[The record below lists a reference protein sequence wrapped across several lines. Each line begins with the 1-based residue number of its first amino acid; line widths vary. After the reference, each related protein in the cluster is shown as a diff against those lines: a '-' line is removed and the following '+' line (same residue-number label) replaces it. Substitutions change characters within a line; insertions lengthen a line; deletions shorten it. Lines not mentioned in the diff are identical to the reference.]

1 MEIDRGT
8 RIDEIACSNGINGNI
23 IAAKVDGRAVDL
35 SRQLENDCSL
45 AWVSVDSPDGLDVL
59 RHSTAHLMAQ
69 AVQSLFPGT
78 QVTIGPT
85 IEDGFYYDFKR
96 DQAFTPEEIKKIESR
111 MEEIAKSNLK
121 VTREEMPKGQAIEL
135 FRRMGEDY
143 KVAILEDIPD
153 EVVSLYRQ
161 GDWVDLCRGPHV
173 PSTGVLKAFKLTG
186 VAGAYWRGNEKNE
199 MLQRI
204 YGTAWPTKQALKEYL
219 RLVEEAKKRD
229 HRKLGQEL
237 GLFMISDAIGPG
249 LPIWLPKGAMVR
261 SILERYIVDIERSMG
276 YQHVN
281 TPQLARVDLYKR
293 SGHWDHFKDNMYPP
307 MEFESKEELVLRP
320 MNCPHH
326 ITIYKHGLHSYRDL
340 PIRLAELGTMY
351 RYERSGALSGLSRV
365 RAMTLNDAHIFC
377 LPEQIQAETVA
388 VLRLI
393 QRVYRDFG
401 FKDYWYRLSLRNP
414 NDKANFVDNDGMWDR
429 AEAYLRQALTEVG
442 VPFKEA
448 VGEAA
453 YYGPKIDVQ
462 LNDVLGHSETLSTVQ
477 LDFYLPERFELEYVD
492 RDGQYKR
499 PVMIHRGVISTMER
513 MMAFLIEHYAGN
525 FPLWLAPVQIKVV
538 TVTDQ
543 QLDYARKV
551 SAELKD
557 AGWRVELDGRNEK
570 LGYKIREA
578 QLAKIPYA
586 IVIGD
591 KEVAGSDR
599 GAAPARRRE
608 PGADGVWRFQRQ
620 AACRGCRRN
629 GRSIEIMRSNEEWRC
644 PIARE
649 ARINHQIRAREVRV
663 IGRQG
668 RAARRYAVA

>member
-1 MEIDRGT
+1 MDSIHVTLPDGKSVEIPRGT
-8 RIDEIACSNGINGNI
+8 RIDEIAPVVATNGNI
-23 IAAKVDGRAVDL
+23 IAAKIDGRPVDL
-35 SRQLENDCSL
+35 SRRLDSDCSL
-45 AWVSVDSPDGLDVL
+45 AWVSIDSPDGLDVL

-96 DQAFTPEEIKKIESR
+96 DRAFTPEEIEKIEAR
-111 MEEIAKSNLK
+111 MEEIAKSDLK
-121 VTREEMPKGQAIEL
+121 VSREEMPKSQAIEL
-135 FRRMGEDY
+135 FRGMGEDY
-143 KVAILEDIPD
+143 KVAIIEDLPD
-153 EVVSLYRQ
+153 ENVSLYRQ

-173 PSTGVLKAFKLTG
+173 PSTGAIKAFKLTG

-204 YGTAWPTKQALKEYL
+204 YGTAWPTKQALKEHL
-219 RLVEEAKKRD
+219 RLLEEAKKRD

-237 GLFMISDAIGPG
+237 GLFMISDVVGPG

-307 MEFESKEELVLRP
+307 MEFENKEELVLRP

-340 PIRLAELGTMY
+340 PVRLAELGTMY
-351 RYERSGALSGLSRV
+351 RYERSGVLSGLSRV

-377 LPEQIQAETVA
+377 LPEQIQAETVG
-388 VLRLI
+388 VLQLI

-414 NDKANFVDNDGMWDR
+414 MDKANFVDNDAMWDR
-429 AEAYLRQALTEVG
+429 AEGYLRQALNEVG
-442 VPFKEA
+442 VSFKEA

-525 FPLWLAPVQIKVV
+525 FPLWLAPVQVKVV

-551 SAELKD
+551 SAALTA
-557 AGWRVELDGRNEK
+557 AGWRVELDERNEK

-586 IVIGD
+586 VVIGD
-591 KEVAGSDR
+591 KEIEAQTVA
-599 GAAPARRRE
+599 PRRRGGE
-608 PGADGVWRFQRQ
+608 NVAPLSVSDFIQRLKFEVAQ
-620 AACRGCRRN
+620 ERG
-629 GRSIEIMRSNEEWRC
+629 
-644 PIARE
+644 E
-649 ARINHQIRAREVRV
+649 A
-663 IGRQG
+663 
-668 RAARRYAVA
+668 

>member
-1 MEIDRGT
+1 MDSVRVTLSDGKSVEIRRGS
-8 RIDEIACSNGINGNI
+8 RIYELASLLNVDGGI
-23 IAAKVDGRAVDL
+23 IAAKLNGSPVDL
-35 SRQLENDCSL
+35 SRALDEDCSVE
-45 AWVSVDSPDGLDVL
+45 WVSIDSPEGLDVL

-85 IEDGFYYDFKR
+85 IQDGFYYDFKR
-96 DQAFTPEEIKKIESR
+96 ETPFTPEEIAKIEQR
-111 MEEIAKSNLK
+111 MEELARANLK
-121 VTREEMPKGQAIEL
+121 VTREEMPKAQAIEM

-143 KVAILEDIPD
+143 KVSIIEGITEDP
-153 EVVSLYRQ
+153 VSLYRQ
-161 GDWVDLCRGPHV
+161 GDWIDLCRGPHV
-173 PSTGVLKAFKLTG
+173 PSTGKLKAFKITG
-186 VAGAYWRGNEKNE
+186 VAGAYWRGDEKNE

-204 YGTAWPTKQALKEYL
+204 YGTSWPTKPALKEYL

-249 LPIWLPKGAMVR
+249 LPIWLPKGALLR
-261 SILERYIVDIERSMG
+261 SILERYIVDIERSLG

-307 MEFESKEELVLRP
+307 MEFENKEELVLRP

-326 ITIYKHGLHSYRDL
+326 IIIYKHELHSYRNL

-377 LPEQIQAETVA
+377 LPQQIQAEA
-388 VLRLI
+388 VSVIRLI

-401 FKDYWYRLSLRNP
+401 FKEYWYRLSLRNP
-414 NDKANFVDNDGMWDR
+414 KDKINFVDNDAMWDT
-429 AEAYLRQALTEVG
+429 AEEYLRKALAEVG
-442 VPFKEA
+442 VPYEEA
-448 VGEAA
+448 PGEAA

-492 RDGQYKR
+492 KDGQYRR

-513 MMAFLIEHYAGN
+513 MTAFLIEHHAGN
-525 FPLWLAPVQIKVV
+525 FPLWLAPVQLKIV
-538 TVTDQ
+538 TVTEQ
-543 QLDYARKV
+543 QLDYAREV
-551 SAELKD
+551 FTELKD
-557 AGWRVELDGRNEK
+557 AGWRVELDERNEK

-591 KEVAGSDR
+591 SEVQAQTVAPRRRGGENLGPMPLSELVERLKSEVAQER
-599 GAAPARRRE
+599 G
-608 PGADGVWRFQRQ
+608 
-620 AACRGCRRN
+620 
-629 GRSIEIMRSNEEWRC
+629 
-644 PIARE
+644 E
-649 ARINHQIRAREVRV
+649 A
-663 IGRQG
+663 
-668 RAARRYAVA
+668 

>member
-1 MEIDRGT
+1 MDSVRVTLSDGKSVEVRRGS
-8 RIDEIACSNGINGNI
+8 RIYELASLLSVDGGI
-23 IAAKVDGRAVDL
+23 IAAKLNGSPVDL
-35 SRQLENDCSL
+35 SRALDEDCSL
-45 AWVSVDSPDGLDVL
+45 EWVSIDSPEGLDVL

-85 IEDGFYYDFKR
+85 IQDGFYYDFKR
-96 DQAFTPEEIKKIESR
+96 ERPFTPEEIAQIEQR
-111 MEEIAKSNLK
+111 MEELARANLK
-121 VTREEMPKGQAIEL
+121 VTREEMSKAQAIEM

-143 KVAILEDIPD
+143 KVSIIEGIDEDP
-153 EVVSLYRQ
+153 VSLYRQ
-161 GDWVDLCRGPHV
+161 GDWIDLCRGPHV
-173 PSTGVLKAFKLTG
+173 PSTGKLKAFKITG
-186 VAGAYWRGNEKNE
+186 VAGAYWRGDEKNE

-249 LPIWLPKGAMVR
+249 LPIWLPKGALLR
-261 SILERYIVDIERSMG
+261 SILERYIVDLERTLG

-281 TPQLARVDLYKR
+281 TPQLARVDLYKK

-307 MEFESKEELVLRP
+307 MAFENKEELVLRP

-326 ITIYKHGLHSYRDL
+326 IIIYKHELHSYRNL

-377 LPEQIQAETVA
+377 LPEQIQAEAVS

-414 NDKANFVDNDGMWDR
+414 EDKTNFVDNGAMWDT
-429 AEAYLRQALTEVG
+429 AEEHLRQALAEVG
-442 VPFKEA
+442 VPYKEA
-448 VGEAA
+448 PGEAA

-492 RDGQYKR
+492 KDGQYKR

-513 MMAFLIEHYAGN
+513 MTAFLIEHYAGN
-525 FPLWLAPVQIKVV
+525 FPLWLAPVQVKIV
-538 TVTDQ
+538 TVTEQ
-543 QLDYARKV
+543 QLDYARRV
-551 SAELKD
+551 FTELQN
-557 AGWRVELDGRNEK
+557 AGWRVELDQRNEK

-578 QLAKIPYA
+578 QLARIPFA

-591 KEVAGSDR
+591 SEVQAQTV
-599 GAAPARRRE
+599 APRRRGGE
-608 PGADGVWRFQRQ
+608 NLAPMPLNEFMERLRSDVAHE
-620 AACRGCRRN
+620 RG
-629 GRSIEIMRSNEEWRC
+629 
-644 PIARE
+644 E
-649 ARINHQIRAREVRV
+649 A
-663 IGRQG
+663 
-668 RAARRYAVA
+668 

>member
-1 MEIDRGT
+1 MDSIHVTLPDGKVVEVQRGT
-8 RIDEIACSNGINGNI
+8 RIDEIAPAVATNGNI
-23 IAAKVDGRAVDL
+23 IAAKIDGRPVDL
-35 SRQLENDCSL
+35 SRRLDSDCSL
-45 AWVSVDSPDGLDVL
+45 AWVSIDSPDGLDVL

-96 DQAFTPEEIKKIESR
+96 DRGFTPEEIEKIEAR

-121 VTREEMPKGQAIEL
+121 VTREEMPRSQAIEL

-143 KVAILEDIPD
+143 KVVIIEDLPD
-153 EVVSLYRQ
+153 ENVSLYRQ

-173 PSTGVLKAFKLTG
+173 PSTGAIKAFKLTG

-204 YGTAWPTKQALKEYL
+204 YGTAWPTRQALKEHL
-219 RLVEEAKKRD
+219 RLLEEAKKRD

-237 GLFMISDAIGPG
+237 GLFMISDVVGPG

-307 MEFESKEELVLRP
+307 MEFENKEELVLRP

-340 PIRLAELGTMY
+340 PVRLAELGTMY

-377 LPEQIQAETVA
+377 LPEQIQAETMG

-401 FKDYWYRLSLRNP
+401 FKDYWYRLSLRSP
-414 NDKANFVDNDGMWDR
+414 MDKANFVDNDAMWDR
-429 AEAYLRQALTEVG
+429 AEAYLRQALNEVG
-442 VPFKEA
+442 VSFKEA

-525 FPLWLAPVQIKVV
+525 FPLWLAPVQVKVV

-551 SAELKD
+551 SAALTA
-557 AGWRVELDGRNEK
+557 AGWRVELDERNEK

-586 IVIGD
+586 VVIGD
-591 KEVAGSDR
+591 KEIEAQTVA
-599 GAAPARRRE
+599 PRRRGGE
-608 PGADGVWRFQRQ
+608 NVAPLSVSDFIQRLKFEVAQ
-620 AACRGCRRN
+620 ERG
-629 GRSIEIMRSNEEWRC
+629 
-644 PIARE
+644 E
-649 ARINHQIRAREVRV
+649 A
-663 IGRQG
+663 
-668 RAARRYAVA
+668 

>member
-1 MEIDRGT
+1 MDSVRVTLSDGQSVEVRRGSRINELASSLNID
-8 RIDEIACSNGINGNI
+8 GNI
-23 IAAKVDGRAVDL
+23 IAAKLNGYPVDL
-35 SRQLENDCSL
+35 SRALDQNCSL
-45 AWVSVDSPDGLDVL
+45 EWVPMDSVAGLDVL

-96 DQAFTPEEIKKIESR
+96 ETPFTPEEIAKIEQR
-111 MEEIAKSNLK
+111 MEELARANLK
-121 VTREEMPKGQAIEL
+121 VTREEMPKVQAIEM

-143 KVAILEDIPD
+143 KVSIIEGITEDP
-153 EVVSLYRQ
+153 VSLYRQ
-161 GDWVDLCRGPHV
+161 GDWIDLCRGPHV
-173 PSTGVLKAFKLTG
+173 PSTGKLKAFKITG
-186 VAGAYWRGNEKNE
+186 VAGAYWRGDEKNE

-204 YGTAWPTKQALKEYL
+204 YGTSWPTKQALKEYL

-229 HRKLGQEL
+229 HRKLGQDL

-249 LPIWLPKGAMVR
+249 LPIWLPKGALLR
-261 SILERYIVDIERSMG
+261 SILERYIVDLERSLG

-307 MEFESKEELVLRP
+307 MTFENKEELVLRP

-326 ITIYKHGLHSYRDL
+326 IIIYKHELHSYRNL

-377 LPEQIQAETVA
+377 LPEQIEAEAVG

-393 QRVYRDFG
+393 QRVYRDLG

-414 NDKANFVDNDGMWDR
+414 KDKINFVDNDAMWDT
-429 AEAYLRQALTEVG
+429 AEDYLRQALAEVG
-442 VPFKEA
+442 VPYKEA
-448 VGEAA
+448 PGEAA

-492 RDGQYKR
+492 KDGQYKR

-513 MMAFLIEHYAGN
+513 MTAFLIEHHAGI
-525 FPLWLAPVQIKVV
+525 FPLWLAPVQLKIV
-538 TVTDQ
+538 TVTEQ

-551 SAELKD
+551 FIELQD
-557 AGWRVELDGRNEK
+557 AGWRVDLDERNEK

-591 KEVAGSDR
+591 SEVQAQTVAPRRRGGENLAPMPLNEFMERLRSEVAQER
-599 GAAPARRRE
+599 G
-608 PGADGVWRFQRQ
+608 
-620 AACRGCRRN
+620 
-629 GRSIEIMRSNEEWRC
+629 
-644 PIARE
+644 E
-649 ARINHQIRAREVRV
+649 A
-663 IGRQG
+663 
-668 RAARRYAVA
+668 

>member
-1 MEIDRGT
+1 MDIRVTLPDGKSVDVHRGT
-8 RIDEIACSNGINGNI
+8 RIEEMASALGCKGDI
-23 IAAKVDGRAVDL
+23 IAATVDGRPVDL
-35 SRQLENDCSL
+35 SRTLESDCALGWISI
-45 AWVSVDSPDGLDVL
+45 DSPEGLEVL

-85 IEDGFYYDFKR
+85 ITDGFYYDFKR
-96 DQAFTPEEIKKIESR
+96 DRAFSPEEIEKIEAR
-111 MEEIAKSNLK
+111 MAEIAKSNLR
-121 VTREEMPKGQAIEL
+121 VTREEVTKSRAIEL
-135 FRRMGEDY
+135 FRSLGEDY
-143 KVAILEDIPD
+143 KVAIIEGIPD
-153 EVVSLYRQ
+153 ETVSLYRQ

-173 PSTGVLKAFKLTG
+173 PSTAVIKAFKLTS
-186 VAGAYWRGNEKNE
+186 VAGAYWRGDEKNE

-204 YGTAWPTKQALKEYL
+204 YGTAWPTQQALKEHL
-219 RLVEEAKKRD
+219 RLLEEAKRRD

-249 LPIWLPKGAMVR
+249 LPLWLPRGAMIR
-261 SILERYIVDIERSMG
+261 SILERYIVDIERKSG
-276 YQHVN
+276 YEHVN
-281 TPQLARVDLYKR
+281 TPQLARVDLYKQ
-293 SGHWDHFKDNMYPP
+293 SGHWDHFKDNMYPL
-307 MEFESKEELVLRP
+307 MEFDNKEQLVLRP

-377 LPEQIQAETVA
+377 LPEQIQGEAVG

-393 QRVYRDFG
+393 ERVYRDFG
-401 FKDYWYRLSLRNP
+401 FKEYWYRLSLRNP
-414 NDKANFVDNDGMWDR
+414 KDKINFVDNDAMWDR
-429 AEAYLRQALTEVG
+429 AEGYLRQALTEVG
-442 VPFKEA
+442 VSYKEA

-492 RDGQYKR
+492 SDGQYKR
-499 PVMIHRGVISTMER
+499 PVMIHRGVISTLER
-513 MMAFLIEHYAGN
+513 MTAFLIEHYAGN
-525 FPLWLAPVQIKVV
+525 FPLWLAPVQMKIV

-543 QLDYARKV
+543 QLDYARRV
-551 SAELKD
+551 FTTLKE
-557 AGWRVELDGRNEK
+557 AGWRAELDERNEK

-586 IVIGD
+586 LVIGD
-591 KEVAGSDR
+591 KEVQSETV
-599 GAAPARRRE
+599 APRRRGGE
-608 PGADGVWRFQRQ
+608 NLPPMSLDEFVERLKHELAHE
-620 AACRGCRRN
+620 RG
-629 GRSIEIMRSNEEWRC
+629 
-644 PIARE
+644 E
-649 ARINHQIRAREVRV
+649 A
-663 IGRQG
+663 
-668 RAARRYAVA
+668 

>member
-1 MEIDRGT
+1 MKSIHVTLPDGKSVEVDHGT
-8 RIDEIACSNGINGNI
+8 RIDEIGRSNGINGNI

-45 AWVSVDSPDGLDVL
+45 AWVSIDSPDGLDVL

-96 DQAFTPEEIKKIESR
+96 DQAFTPEEIEKIESR

-121 VTREEMPKGQAIEL
+121 VTREELPKGQAIEL
-135 FRRMGEDY
+135 FRGMGEDY

-173 PSTGVLKAFKLTG
+173 PSTGALKAFKLTG

-204 YGTAWPTKQALKEYL
+204 YGTAWPTRQALKEYL
-219 RLVEEAKKRD
+219 RRVEEAKKRD

-237 GLFMISDAIGPG
+237 GLFMISDAVGPG

-261 SILERYIVDIERSMG
+261 SILERYIVDLERSMG

-281 TPQLARVDLYKR
+281 TPQLARVDLYKQ
-293 SGHWDHFKDNMYPP
+293 SGHWDHFKANMFPP

-326 ITIYKHGLHSYRDL
+326 ITIYKQGLHSYRDL
-340 PIRLAELGTMY
+340 PVRLAELGTMY

-414 NDKANFVDNDGMWDR
+414 KDKANFVDNDAMWDK
-429 AEAYLRQALTEVG
+429 AEGYLREALTEVG
-442 VPFKEA
+442 VSFKEA

-525 FPLWLAPVQIKVV
+525 FPLWLAPVQVKIV

-551 SAELKD
+551 SAELKQ
-557 AGWRVELDGRNEK
+557 AGWRVELDERNEK

-586 IVIGD
+586 VVIGD
-591 KEVAGSDR
+591 KEVEAQTV
-599 GAAPARRRE
+599 APRRRGGE
-608 PGADGVWRFQRQ
+608 NLAPLSVGNFIERLKFDVAQE
-620 AACRGCRRN
+620 RG
-629 GRSIEIMRSNEEWRC
+629 ET
-644 PIARE
+644 
-649 ARINHQIRAREVRV
+649 
-663 IGRQG
+663 
-668 RAARRYAVA
+668 

>member
-1 MEIDRGT
+1 MDSVRVTLSDGDPVEIRRGS
-8 RIDEIACSNGINGNI
+8 RIYELASLLSVDGGI
-23 IAAKVDGRAVDL
+23 IAAKLNGSPVDL
-35 SRQLENDCSL
+35 SRILDEDCSL
-45 AWVSVDSPDGLDVL
+45 EWISIDSPDGLDVL

-85 IEDGFYYDFKR
+85 IQDGFYYDFKR
-96 DQAFTPEEIKKIESR
+96 ERPFTPEEIAQIEQR
-111 MEEIAKSNLK
+111 MEELARANLK
-121 VTREEMPKGQAIEL
+121 VTREEMSKAQAIEM

-143 KVAILEDIPD
+143 KVSIIEGIDEDP
-153 EVVSLYRQ
+153 VSLYRQ
-161 GDWVDLCRGPHV
+161 GDWIDLCRGPHV
-173 PSTGVLKAFKLTG
+173 PSTGKLKAFKITG
-186 VAGAYWRGNEKNE
+186 VAGAYWRGDEKNE

-204 YGTAWPTKQALKEYL
+204 YGTSWPTKQALKEYL

-249 LPIWLPKGAMVR
+249 LPIWLPKGALLR
-261 SILERYIVDIERSMG
+261 SMLERYIVDLERSLG

-293 SGHWDHFKDNMYPP
+293 SGHWDHFKENMYPP
-307 MEFESKEELVLRP
+307 MAFENKEELVLRP

-326 ITIYKHGLHSYRDL
+326 IIIYKHELHSYRNL

-377 LPEQIQAETVA
+377 LPEQIQAEAVS

-414 NDKANFVDNDGMWDR
+414 EDKTNFVDNDAMWDT
-429 AEAYLRQALTEVG
+429 AEEHLRQALAEVG
-442 VPFKEA
+442 VPYKEA
-448 VGEAA
+448 PGEAA

-462 LNDVLGHSETLSTVQ
+462 LHDVLGHSETLSTVQ

-492 RDGQYKR
+492 KDGQYKR

-513 MMAFLIEHYAGN
+513 MTAFLIEHYAGN
-525 FPLWLAPVQIKVV
+525 FPLWLAPVQVKIV
-538 TVTDQ
+538 TVTEQ
-543 QLDYARKV
+543 QLDYARRV
-551 SAELKD
+551 FTELQN
-557 AGWRVELDGRNEK
+557 AGWRVELDQRNEK

-578 QLAKIPYA
+578 QLARIPFA

-591 KEVAGSDR
+591 SEVQAQTV
-599 GAAPARRRE
+599 APRRRGGE
-608 PGADGVWRFQRQ
+608 NLAPMPLNEFMERLRSDVAHE
-620 AACRGCRRN
+620 RG
-629 GRSIEIMRSNEEWRC
+629 
-644 PIARE
+644 E
-649 ARINHQIRAREVRV
+649 A
-663 IGRQG
+663 
-668 RAARRYAVA
+668 

>member
-1 MEIDRGT
+1 MDSVRVTLSDGKSVEIGRGS
-8 RIDEIACSNGINGNI
+8 RIYDLASSLSVDGAI
-23 IAAKVDGRAVDL
+23 IAAKVNGSPVDL
-35 SRQLENDCSL
+35 SRVLDEDCSL
-45 AWVSVDSPDGLDVL
+45 EWVSIDSPEGLNVL

-85 IEDGFYYDFKR
+85 IQDGFYYDFKR
-96 DQAFTPEEIKKIESR
+96 ETPFTPEEIAKIEQR
-111 MEEIAKSNLK
+111 MEELARANLK
-121 VTREEMPKGQAIEL
+121 VTREEMPKAQAIEM

-143 KVAILEDIPD
+143 KVSIIEGISDDP
-153 EVVSLYRQ
+153 VSLYRQ
-161 GDWVDLCRGPHV
+161 GDWIDLCRGPHV
-173 PSTGVLKAFKLTG
+173 PSTGKLKAFKITG
-186 VAGAYWRGNEKNE
+186 VAGAYWRGDEKNE

-204 YGTAWPTKQALKEYL
+204 YGTSWPTKQALKEYL
-219 RLVEEAKKRD
+219 RRVEEAKKRD

-237 GLFMISDAIGPG
+237 GLFMISDAVGPG
-249 LPIWLPKGAMVR
+249 LPIWLPKGALLR
-261 SILERYIVDIERSMG
+261 SILERYIVDLERSLG

-307 MEFESKEELVLRP
+307 MAFENKEELVLRP

-326 ITIYKHGLHSYRDL
+326 IIIYKHDLHSYRNL

-377 LPEQIQAETVA
+377 LPEQIQAEA
-388 VLRLI
+388 VGVIRLI

-401 FKDYWYRLSLRNP
+401 FKEYWYRLSLRNP
-414 NDKANFVDNDGMWDR
+414 KDKTNFVDNDAMWDT
-429 AEAYLRQALTEVG
+429 AEEYLRQALAEVG
-442 VPFKEA
+442 VPYEEA
-448 VGEAA
+448 PGEAA

-492 RDGQYKR
+492 KDGQYKR

-513 MMAFLIEHYAGN
+513 MTAFLIEHHAGN
-525 FPLWLAPVQIKVV
+525 FPLWLAPVQLKIV
-538 TVTDQ
+538 TVTEQ

-551 SAELKD
+551 FTELKD
-557 AGWRVELDGRNEK
+557 AGWRVELDERNEK

-578 QLAKIPYA
+578 HLAKIPYA

-591 KEVAGSDR
+591 SEVQAQTLAPRRRGGENLAPMPLNEFMERLRSEVAEER
-599 GAAPARRRE
+599 G
-608 PGADGVWRFQRQ
+608 
-620 AACRGCRRN
+620 
-629 GRSIEIMRSNEEWRC
+629 
-644 PIARE
+644 E
-649 ARINHQIRAREVRV
+649 A
-663 IGRQG
+663 
-668 RAARRYAVA
+668 

>member
-1 MEIDRGT
+1 MENINVTLPGGNPVEVRRGT
-8 RIDEIACSNGINGNI
+8 TVNELASSAGVKNSI
-23 IAAKVDGRAVDL
+23 IAAKIDNRPVDL
-35 SRQLENDCSL
+35 NRPLEQDCSID
-45 AWVSVDSPDGLDVL
+45 WISIDSTDGLDVL

-96 DQAFTPEEIKKIESR
+96 DQSFTPEELEKIEQR
-111 MEEIAKSNLK
+111 MQEIAKSNLK
-121 VTREEMPKGQAIEL
+121 ISREEMSKSQAIEL
-135 FRRMGEDY
+135 FRKMGEDY
-143 KVAILEDIPD
+143 KVAILEEIPD
-153 EVVSLYRQ
+153 ATVSLYRQ

-204 YGTAWPTKQALKEYL
+204 YGTAWATKDELKEHL
-219 RLVEEAKKRD
+219 RRLEEAKKRD

-249 LPIWLPKGAMVR
+249 LPLWLPKGALVR
-261 SILERYIVDIERSMG
+261 SILERYIVDIERSLG

-293 SGHWDHFKDNMYPP
+293 SGHWEHFKDNMYPP
-307 MEFESKEELVLRP
+307 MEFENKEELVLRP

-326 ITIYKHGLHSYRDL
+326 IIIYKHELRSYRDL
-340 PIRLAELGTMY
+340 PLRLAELGTMY

-377 LPEQIQAETVA
+377 LPEQIQSEAVG

-393 QRVYRDFG
+393 ERVYRDFG

-414 NDKANFVDNDGMWDR
+414 KDKTSFVGNDAMWDKAEGC
-429 AEAYLRQALTEVG
+429 LREALTEVG
-442 VPFKEA
+442 IPYTEA
-448 VGEAA
+448 IGEAA

-462 LNDVLGHSETLSTVQ
+462 LNDVLRHSETLSTVQ
-477 LDFYLPERFELEYVD
+477 LDFYLPERFDLEYVD
-492 RDGQYKR
+492 TDGQYKR

-513 MMAFLIEHYAGN
+513 MVAFLIEHYAGN
-525 FPLWLAPVQIKVV
+525 FPLWLSPVQIKIV

-543 QLDYARKV
+543 QLDYARRV
-551 SAELKD
+551 LTELQG
-557 AGWRVELDGRNEK
+557 AGWRVELDERNEK

-586 IVIGD
+586 LVIGD
-591 KEVAGSDR
+591 KEVQSQTV
-599 GAAPARRRE
+599 APRRRGGE
-608 PGADGVWRFQRQ
+608 NLPALSVNDFIQRL
-620 AACRGCRRN
+620 
-629 GRSIEIMRSNEEWRC
+629 RSEVAQEKG
-644 PIARE
+644 E
-649 ARINHQIRAREVRV
+649 A
-663 IGRQG
+663 
-668 RAARRYAVA
+668 

>member
-1 MEIDRGT
+1 MENIHVRLPDGQTVEVRRGT
-8 RIDEIACSNGINGNI
+8 RIDEIGSSHRTDGDI
-23 IAAKVDGRAVDL
+23 IAAKVDGRPVDL
-35 SRQLENDCSL
+35 NRPVEQDCSL
-45 AWVSVDSPDGLDVL
+45 EWISIDSPDGLDVL

-96 DQAFTPEEIKKIESR
+96 DRAFTAEELEKIEAR
-111 MEEIAKSNLK
+111 MAEIAKSNLK
-121 VTREEMPKGQAIEL
+121 VSREEMPKSKAIEL
-135 FRRMGEDY
+135 FRNMGEDY
-143 KVAILEDIPD
+143 KVAILEEIPD
-153 EVVSLYRQ
+153 ETVSLYRQ

-173 PSTGVLKAFKLTG
+173 PSTGAIKAFKLTG

-204 YGTAWPTKQALKEYL
+204 YGTSWPTKQALKEHL
-219 RLVEEAKKRD
+219 RLLEEAKKRD

-249 LPIWLPKGAMVR
+249 LPVWLPKGAMIR
-261 SILERYIVDIERSMG
+261 SILERYIVDLERSLG

-293 SGHWDHFKDNMYPP
+293 SGHWDHFKDNMYPL
-307 MEFESKEELVLRP
+307 MEFENKEELVLRP

-326 ITIYKHGLHSYRDL
+326 IVIYKHGLHSYRDL

-377 LPEQIQAETVA
+377 LPEQIQSEA
-388 VLRLI
+388 VGVLQLI
-393 QRVYRDFG
+393 ERVYRDFG
-401 FKDYWYRLSLRNP
+401 FKDYWYRLSLRNSK
-414 NDKANFVDNDGMWDR
+414 DKANFVDNDAMWDK
-429 AEAYLRQALTEVG
+429 AESYLRQALSEVG
-442 VPFKEA
+442 VAYKEA

-492 RDGQYKR
+492 KDGQYKR

-513 MMAFLIEHYAGN
+513 MMAFLIEHHAGN
-525 FPLWLAPVQIKVV
+525 FPLWLAPVQIKIV

-543 QLDYARKV
+543 QLDYARRIFM
-551 SAELKD
+551 ELK
-557 AGWRVELDGRNEK
+557 AGGWRVELDERNEK

-586 IVIGD
+586 VVIGD
-591 KEVAGSDR
+591 KEVQAQTV
-599 GAAPARRRE
+599 APRRRGGE
-608 PGADGVWRFQRQ
+608 NLPSMSLNDFVEHLK
-620 AACRGCRRN
+620 
-629 GRSIEIMRSNEEWRC
+629 SEL
-644 PIARE
+644 ARE
-649 ARINHQIRAREVRV
+649 KGEA
-663 IGRQG
+663 
-668 RAARRYAVA
+668 

>member
-1 MEIDRGT
+1 MDSVRVTLSDGQTVEVRRGS
-8 RIDEIACSNGINGNI
+8 RIDELASSLNIDGNI
-23 IAAKVDGRAVDL
+23 IAAKLNGYPVDL
-35 SRQLENDCSL
+35 SRALDQNCSL
-45 AWVSVDSPDGLDVL
+45 EWVPMDSVDGLDVL

-96 DQAFTPEEIKKIESR
+96 ETPFTPEEIAKIEQR
-111 MEEIAKSNLK
+111 MEELARANLK
-121 VTREEMPKGQAIEL
+121 VTREEMPKVQAIEM

-143 KVAILEDIPD
+143 KVSIIEGITEDP
-153 EVVSLYRQ
+153 VSLYRQ
-161 GDWVDLCRGPHV
+161 GDWIDLCRGPHV
-173 PSTGVLKAFKLTG
+173 PSTGKLKAFKITG
-186 VAGAYWRGNEKNE
+186 VAGAYWRGDEKNE

-204 YGTAWPTKQALKEYL
+204 YGTSWPTKQALKEYL

-249 LPIWLPKGAMVR
+249 LPIWLPKGALLR
-261 SILERYIVDIERSMG
+261 SILERYIVDLERSLG

-307 MEFESKEELVLRP
+307 MTFENKEELVLRP

-326 ITIYKHGLHSYRDL
+326 IIIYKHELHSYRNL

-377 LPEQIQAETVA
+377 LPEQIQAEAVG

-414 NDKANFVDNDGMWDR
+414 KDKINFVDNDAMWDT
-429 AEAYLRQALTEVG
+429 AEDYLRQALAEVG
-442 VPFKEA
+442 VPYKEA
-448 VGEAA
+448 PGEAA

-492 RDGQYKR
+492 KDGQYKR

-513 MMAFLIEHYAGN
+513 MTAFLIEHHAGN
-525 FPLWLAPVQIKVV
+525 FPLWLASVQVKIV
-538 TVTDQ
+538 TVTEQ

-551 SAELKD
+551 FIELQD
-557 AGWRVELDGRNEK
+557 AGWRVDLDERNEK

-591 KEVAGSDR
+591 SEAQAQTVAPRRRGGENLAPMPLNEFMERLRSEVAQER
-599 GAAPARRRE
+599 G
-608 PGADGVWRFQRQ
+608 
-620 AACRGCRRN
+620 
-629 GRSIEIMRSNEEWRC
+629 
-644 PIARE
+644 E
-649 ARINHQIRAREVRV
+649 A
-663 IGRQG
+663 
-668 RAARRYAVA
+668 

>member
-1 MEIDRGT
+1 MDSIHVTLPDGKVVEVQRGT
-8 RIDEIACSNGINGNI
+8 RIDEIAPAIATNGNI
-23 IAAKVDGRAVDL
+23 VAAKIDGRPVDL
-35 SRQLENDCSL
+35 SRRLDSDCSL
-45 AWVSVDSPDGLDVL
+45 AWVSIDSPDGLDVL

-96 DQAFTPEEIKKIESR
+96 DRSFTPEEIEKIEAR
-111 MEEIAKSNLK
+111 MEEIAKANLK
-121 VTREEMPKGQAIEL
+121 VTREEMLRSQAIEL

-143 KVAILEDIPD
+143 KVAIIEDLPD

-173 PSTGVLKAFKLTG
+173 PSTGAIKAFKLTG

-204 YGTAWPTKQALKEYL
+204 YGTAWPTRQALKEHL
-219 RLVEEAKKRD
+219 RLLEEAKKRD

-237 GLFMISDAIGPG
+237 GLFMISDVVGPG

-293 SGHWDHFKDNMYPP
+293 SGHWDHFKENMYPP
-307 MEFESKEELVLRP
+307 MEFENKEELVLRP

-340 PIRLAELGTMY
+340 PVRLAELGTMY

-377 LPEQIQAETVA
+377 LPEQIQAETVG

-401 FKDYWYRLSLRNP
+401 LKDYWYRLSLRNP
-414 NDKANFVDNDGMWDR
+414 MDKANFVDNDAMWDR
-429 AEAYLRQALTEVG
+429 AEAYLRQALNEVG
-442 VPFKEA
+442 VSFKEV

-525 FPLWLAPVQIKVV
+525 FPLWLAPVQVKVV

-551 SAELKD
+551 SAELTA
-557 AGWRVELDGRNEK
+557 AGWRVELDERNEK

-586 IVIGD
+586 VVIGD
-591 KEVAGSDR
+591 KEVEAQTV
-599 GAAPARRRE
+599 APRRRGGE
-608 PGADGVWRFQRQ
+608 NVAPLSVSDFIQRLKFEVAQ
-620 AACRGCRRN
+620 ERG
-629 GRSIEIMRSNEEWRC
+629 
-644 PIARE
+644 E
-649 ARINHQIRAREVRV
+649 A
-663 IGRQG
+663 
-668 RAARRYAVA
+668 

>member
-1 MEIDRGT
+1 MDSVRVTLSDGQSVEVRRGS
-8 RIDEIACSNGINGNI
+8 RIDELASSLNIDGNI
-23 IAAKVDGRAVDL
+23 IAAKLNGYPVDL
-35 SRQLENDCSL
+35 SRALDQNCSL
-45 AWVSVDSPDGLDVL
+45 EWVPMDSVDGLDVL

-96 DQAFTPEEIKKIESR
+96 ETPFTPEEIAKIEQR
-111 MEEIAKSNLK
+111 MEELARANLK
-121 VTREEMPKGQAIEL
+121 VTREEMPKVQAIEM

-143 KVAILEDIPD
+143 KVSIIEGITEDP
-153 EVVSLYRQ
+153 VSLYRQ
-161 GDWVDLCRGPHV
+161 GDWIDLCRGPHV
-173 PSTGVLKAFKLTG
+173 PSTGKLKAFKITG
-186 VAGAYWRGNEKNE
+186 VAGAYWRGDEKNE

-204 YGTAWPTKQALKEYL
+204 YGTSWPTKQALKEYL

-249 LPIWLPKGAMVR
+249 LPIWLPKGALLR
-261 SILERYIVDIERSMG
+261 SILERYIVDLERSLG

-307 MEFESKEELVLRP
+307 MTFENKEELVLRP

-326 ITIYKHGLHSYRDL
+326 IIIYKHELHSYRNL

-377 LPEQIQAETVA
+377 LPEQIEAEA
-388 VLRLI
+388 IGVLRLI
-393 QRVYRDFG
+393 QRVYRDFR

-414 NDKANFVDNDGMWDR
+414 KDKINFVDNDAMWDT
-429 AEAYLRQALTEVG
+429 AEDYLRQALAEVG
-442 VPFKEA
+442 VPYKEA
-448 VGEAA
+448 PGEAA

-492 RDGQYKR
+492 KDGQYKR

-513 MMAFLIEHYAGN
+513 MTAFLIEHHAGN
-525 FPLWLAPVQIKVV
+525 FPLWLAPVQLKIV
-538 TVTDQ
+538 TVTEQ

-551 SAELKD
+551 FIELQD
-557 AGWRVELDGRNEK
+557 AGWRVDLDERNEK

-591 KEVAGSDR
+591 SEVQAQTVAPRRRGGENLTPMPLNEFMERLRSEVAQER
-599 GAAPARRRE
+599 G
-608 PGADGVWRFQRQ
+608 
-620 AACRGCRRN
+620 
-629 GRSIEIMRSNEEWRC
+629 
-644 PIARE
+644 E
-649 ARINHQIRAREVRV
+649 A
-663 IGRQG
+663 
-668 RAARRYAVA
+668 

>member
-1 MEIDRGT
+1 MENIHVRLPDGQTVEVRRGT
-8 RIDEIACSNGINGNI
+8 RIDEIGSGHRADGDI
-23 IAAKVDGRAVDL
+23 IAAKVDGRPVDL
-35 SRQLENDCSL
+35 NRPVEQDCFLEWISI
-45 AWVSVDSPDGLDVL
+45 DSPDGLDVL

-96 DQAFTPEEIKKIESR
+96 DRAFTAEELEKIEAR
-111 MEEIAKSNLK
+111 MAEIAQSNLK
-121 VTREEMPKGQAIEL
+121 VSREEMPKSQAIEL
-135 FRRMGEDY
+135 FRNMGEDY
-143 KVAILEDIPD
+143 KVAILEEIPD
-153 EVVSLYRQ
+153 ETVSLYRQ

-173 PSTGVLKAFKLTG
+173 PSTGAIKAFKLTG

-204 YGTAWPTKQALKEYL
+204 YGTSWPTKQALKEHL
-219 RLVEEAKKRD
+219 RLLEEAKKRD

-249 LPIWLPKGAMVR
+249 LPVWLPKGAMVR
-261 SILERYIVDIERSMG
+261 SILERYIVDLERSLG

-293 SGHWDHFKDNMYPP
+293 SGHWDHFKDNMYPL
-307 MEFESKEELVLRP
+307 MEFENKEELVLRP

-326 ITIYKHGLHSYRDL
+326 IVIYQHGLHSYRDL

-351 RYERSGALSGLSRV
+351 RYERSGTLSGLSRV

-377 LPEQIQAETVA
+377 LPEQIQSEAVG

-393 QRVYRDFG
+393 ESVYRDFG
-401 FKDYWYRLSLRNP
+401 FKDYWYRLSLRNSK
-414 NDKANFVDNDGMWDR
+414 DKANFVDNDAMWDK
-429 AEAYLRQALTEVG
+429 AESYLRQALSEVG
-442 VPFKEA
+442 VAYKEA

-492 RDGQYKR
+492 KDGQYKR

-513 MMAFLIEHYAGN
+513 MMAFLIEHHAGN
-525 FPLWLAPVQIKVV
+525 FPLWLAPVQIKIV

-543 QLDYARKV
+543 QLDYARRIFM
-551 SAELKD
+551 ELK
-557 AGWRVELDGRNEK
+557 AGGWRVELDERNEK

-586 IVIGD
+586 VVIGD
-591 KEVAGSDR
+591 KEVQAQTV
-599 GAAPARRRE
+599 APRRRGGE
-608 PGADGVWRFQRQ
+608 NLPSMSLNDFVERLK
-620 AACRGCRRN
+620 
-629 GRSIEIMRSNEEWRC
+629 SEL
-644 PIARE
+644 ARE
-649 ARINHQIRAREVRV
+649 KGEA
-663 IGRQG
+663 
-668 RAARRYAVA
+668 

>member
-1 MEIDRGT
+1 MDSVRVTLSDGNSVEIRRGS
-8 RIDEIACSNGINGNI
+8 RIHEVASLLSIDGGI
-23 IAAKVDGRAVDL
+23 IAAKVDGSPVDL
-35 SRQLENDCSL
+35 SRALDEDCLLE
-45 AWVSVDSPDGLDVL
+45 WVAIDSPEGLDVL

-85 IEDGFYYDFKR
+85 IQDGFYYDFKR
-96 DQAFTPEEIKKIESR
+96 EIPFTPEEIAKIEQR
-111 MEEIAKSNLK
+111 MEELARANLK
-121 VTREEMPKGQAIEL
+121 VTREEMPKVEAIEM

-143 KVAILEDIPD
+143 KVSIIEGIAEDS
-153 EVVSLYRQ
+153 VSLYRQ
-161 GDWVDLCRGPHV
+161 GDWIDLCRGPHV
-173 PSTGVLKAFKLTG
+173 ASTGKLKAFKITG
-186 VAGAYWRGNEKNE
+186 VAGAYWRGDEKNE

-204 YGTAWPTKQALKEYL
+204 YGTSWPTKPALKEYL

-237 GLFMISDAIGPG
+237 GLFMISDAVGPG
-249 LPIWLPKGAMVR
+249 LPIWLPKGAMLR
-261 SILERYIVDIERSMG
+261 SILERYIVDIERSLG

-281 TPQLARVDLYKR
+281 TPQLARIDLYKR

-307 MEFESKEELVLRP
+307 MAFENKEELVLRP

-326 ITIYKHGLHSYRDL
+326 IIIYKHELHSYRNL

-377 LPEQIQAETVA
+377 LPEQIQAEAVG

-401 FKDYWYRLSLRNP
+401 FKEYWYRLSLRNP
-414 NDKANFVDNDGMWDR
+414 KDKTNFVDNDAMWDT
-429 AEAYLRQALTEVG
+429 AEEYLRQALAEVG
-442 VPFKEA
+442 VPYKEA
-448 VGEAA
+448 PGEAA

-492 RDGQYKR
+492 KDGQYKR

-513 MMAFLIEHYAGN
+513 MTAFLIEHHAGN
-525 FPLWLAPVQIKVV
+525 FPLWLAPVQLKIV
-538 TVTDQ
+538 TVTEQ
-543 QLDYARKV
+543 QLDYARNV
-551 SAELKD
+551 FTQLKD
-557 AGWRVELDGRNEK
+557 AGWRVELDERNEK

-591 KEVAGSDR
+591 SEVQSQTLAPRRRGGENLGPMALNEFMKRLRSEVAQER
-599 GAAPARRRE
+599 G
-608 PGADGVWRFQRQ
+608 
-620 AACRGCRRN
+620 
-629 GRSIEIMRSNEEWRC
+629 
-644 PIARE
+644 E
-649 ARINHQIRAREVRV
+649 A
-663 IGRQG
+663 
-668 RAARRYAVA
+668 

>member
-1 MEIDRGT
+1 MDSIKVTLPDGKLLEVRRGI
-8 RIDEIACSNGINGNI
+8 RIDEIASKAGMNGNI
-23 IAAKVDGRAVDL
+23 IAAKLDGRPVDL
-35 SRQLENDCSL
+35 SRSLDNDCSL
-45 AWVSVDSPDGLDVL
+45 AWVPADSPEGLDVL

-96 DQAFTPEEIKKIESR
+96 DRAFTPEELAQIEAR
-111 MEEIAKSNLK
+111 MEEIAKTNLV
-121 VTREEMPKGQAIEL
+121 VTREEMPRSQAIEL

-143 KVAILEDIPD
+143 KVAILQDIPD
-153 EVVSLYRQ
+153 ETVSLYRQ
-161 GDWVDLCRGPHV
+161 GDWADLCRGPHV
-173 PSTGVLKAFKLTG
+173 PSTGAIKAFKLTS
-186 VAGAYWRGNEKNE
+186 VAGAYWRGNENNE

-237 GLFMISDAIGPG
+237 GLFMISDVVGPG
-249 LPIWLPKGAMVR
+249 LPIWLPRGAMVR
-261 SILERYIVDIERSMG
+261 SILERYIVDIERSLG

-281 TPQLARVDLYKR
+281 TPQLARVDLYKQ

-307 MEFESKEELVLRP
+307 MQFESKEELVLRP

-340 PIRLAELGTMY
+340 PLRLAELGTMY

-377 LPEQIQAETVA
+377 LPEQIQAETVG

-414 NDKANFVDNDGMWDR
+414 LDKANFVDNDDMWNG
-429 AEAYLRQALTEVG
+429 AETYLRQALNEVG
-442 VPFKEA
+442 VPFREV

-525 FPLWLAPVQIKVV
+525 FPLWLAPVQVKVV

-543 QLDYARKV
+543 QLGYARKV
-551 SAELKD
+551 AAELAA
-557 AGWRVELDGRNEK
+557 AGWRVELDERNEK

-578 QLAKIPYA
+578 QLAKVPYA
-586 IVIGD
+586 AVIGD
-591 KEVAGSDR
+591 KEMAAQTVA
-599 GAAPARRRE
+599 PRRRGGE
-608 PGADGVWRFQRQ
+608 NVAPLSVGDFIERLKMEVAQE
-620 AACRGCRRN
+620 RG
-629 GRSIEIMRSNEEWRC
+629 
-644 PIARE
+644 E
-649 ARINHQIRAREVRV
+649 A
-663 IGRQG
+663 
-668 RAARRYAVA
+668 

>member
-1 MEIDRGT
+1 MENIHVRLPDGQTLEVGRGI
-8 RIDEIACSNGINGNI
+8 RISQIAARCKADDGI
-23 IAAKVDGRAVDL
+23 IAAKLDGRPVDL
-35 SRQLENDCSL
+35 NRSLEKDCSL
-45 AWVSVDSPDGLDVL
+45 EWISIESPDALDVL

-96 DQAFTPEEIKKIESR
+96 DQSFTAEELKKIEAR
-111 MEEIAKSNLK
+111 MEEIAKSNLTI
-121 VTREEMPKGQAIEL
+121 TREEMPKSRAIEL
-135 FRRMGEDY
+135 FRSMGEEY
-143 KVAILEDIPD
+143 KVAILEEIPD
-153 EVVSLYRQ
+153 ATVSLYRQ

-204 YGTAWPTKQALKEYL
+204 YGTSWPTEQALKEYL
-219 RLVEEAKKRD
+219 RRVEEAKQRD

-237 GLFMISDAIGPG
+237 GLFMISDVIGPG
-249 LPIWLPKGAMVR
+249 LPVWLPKGAMIR
-261 SILERYIVDIERSMG
+261 SILERYIVDIERSLG

-281 TPQLARVDLYKR
+281 TPQLARADLYKR
-293 SGHWDHFKDNMYPP
+293 SGHWDHFKDNMYPL
-307 MEFESKEELVLRP
+307 MEFENKEELVLRP

-326 ITIYKHGLHSYRDL
+326 IIIYKHELHSYRDL

-377 LPEQIQAETVA
+377 LPEQIQTEAVG

-393 QRVYRDFG
+393 ERVYRDFG
-401 FKDYWYRLSLRNP
+401 FKDCWYRLSLRNP
-414 NDKANFVDNDGMWDR
+414 EDKTNFVANDAMWDKA
-429 AEAYLRQALTEVG
+429 ESCLRQALNEVG
-442 VPFKEA
+442 VSYKEA

-492 RDGQYKR
+492 KDGDYKR

-513 MMAFLIEHYAGN
+513 MMAFLIEHHAGN
-525 FPLWLAPVQIKVV
+525 FPLWLAPVQVKIV

-543 QLDYARKV
+543 QLDYARGVLTK
-551 SAELKD
+551 LKQ
-557 AGWRVELDGRNEK
+557 AGWRVELDERNEK

-586 IVIGD
+586 VVIGD
-591 KEVAGSDR
+591 KEVQAQTL
-599 GAAPARRRE
+599 APRRRGGE
-608 PGADGVWRFQRQ
+608 NLPPMSLDDFVERLKCELAQE
-620 AACRGCRRN
+620 RG
-629 GRSIEIMRSNEEWRC
+629 
-644 PIARE
+644 E
-649 ARINHQIRAREVRV
+649 A
-663 IGRQG
+663 
-668 RAARRYAVA
+668 

>member
-1 MEIDRGT
+1 MENVHVRLPDGRTVEVSPGT
-8 RIDEIACSNGINGNI
+8 RIDQIGSGERTNGRV
-23 IAAKVDGRAVDL
+23 IAAKIDGCPVDL
-35 SRQLENDCSL
+35 NHPIEKDCSL
-45 AWVSVDSPDGLDVL
+45 EWISIESPDGVDVL

-69 AVQSLFPGT
+69 AVQSLYPGT

-96 DQAFTPEEIKKIESR
+96 DQTFTAEDLEKIEAR
-111 MEEIAKSNLK
+111 MEEIARSDLK
-121 VTREEMPKGQAIEL
+121 VTREEMAKSQAIEL

-143 KVAILEDIPD
+143 KVAILEGIPED
-153 EVVSLYRQ
+153 TVSLYRQ

-173 PSTGVLKAFKLTG
+173 PSTGAIKAFKLTG
-186 VAGAYWRGNEKNE
+186 VAGAYWRGSENNE

-204 YGTAWPTKQALKEYL
+204 YGTSWPTKQALKEHL

-249 LPIWLPKGAMVR
+249 LPVWLPKGALVR
-261 SILERYIVDIERSMG
+261 SMLERYIVDIERSLG

-281 TPQLARVDLYKR
+281 TPQLARVELYKR

-307 MEFESKEELVLRP
+307 MAFENKEELVLRP

-326 ITIYKHGLHSYRDL
+326 IIVYQHELHSYRDL
-340 PIRLAELGTMY
+340 PVRLAELGTMY

-377 LPEQIQAETVA
+377 LPEQIQSEAVG

-401 FKDYWYRLSLRNP
+401 FKDYWYRLSLRNQK
-414 NDKANFVDNDGMWDR
+414 DKANFVDNDAMWDT
-429 AEAYLRQALTEVG
+429 AEGYLRQALAEVG
-442 VPFKEA
+442 VPYKEA
-448 VGEAA
+448 PGEAA

-492 RDGQYKR
+492 KDGQYKR

-513 MMAFLIEHYAGN
+513 MMAFLIEHHAGN
-525 FPLWLAPVQIKVV
+525 FPLWLAPVQIKIL

-543 QLDYARKV
+543 QLDYARRIF
-551 SAELKD
+551 AGLKD
-557 AGWRVELDGRNEK
+557 AGWRAELDERNEK

-586 IVIGD
+586 LVIGD
-591 KEVAGSDR
+591 KEVQAEKV
-599 GAAPARRRE
+599 APRRRGGE
-608 PGADGVWRFQRQ
+608 NLAPMSLSEFIERLKSDVAQE
-620 AACRGCRRN
+620 RG
-629 GRSIEIMRSNEEWRC
+629 
-644 PIARE
+644 E
-649 ARINHQIRAREVRV
+649 A
-663 IGRQG
+663 
-668 RAARRYAVA
+668 